1 MKLLVALLLCA
12 LNADALRVGAPLA
25 APVAHRLSPRI
36 TASADGAPINKAIDK
51 ESPKVVTQL
60 AADDIDGK
68 AVMCRCWRSATFP
81 YCDAAH
87 VKHNKETGDN
97 VGPLIVSK

>member
-1 MKLLVALLLCA
+1 MKLVVALLLCA
-12 LNADALRVGAPLA
+12 LHADALRVGATPA
-25 APVAHRLSPRI
+25 APDTHRLSARI
-36 TASADGAPINKAIDK
+36 IASADDAPINKAVDK

-81 YCDAAH
+81 YCDAAP
-87 VKHNKETGDN
+87 VQHNKDTGDN
-97 VGPLIVSK
+97 VGPRMIPQ